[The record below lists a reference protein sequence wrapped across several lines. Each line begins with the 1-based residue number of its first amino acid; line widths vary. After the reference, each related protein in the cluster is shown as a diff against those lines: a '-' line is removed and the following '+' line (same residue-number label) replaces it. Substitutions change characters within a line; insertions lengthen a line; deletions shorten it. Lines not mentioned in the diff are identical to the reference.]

1 MILVVRVPSETRRV
15 ASRLLPPTGR
25 ADHPRGLDVPRLPDK
40 PGPRGA
46 ETFRDPTDGTLLGE
60 YRSFDTEAHAE
71 RWIAQW
77 AQEAAWSAR

>member
-25 ADHPRGLDVPRLPDK
+25 TVARGAWTFHVYQTS
-40 PGPRGA
+40 PGQRGA